1 MSKKKFNF
9 KNYIKIDG
17 SDPIGS
23 RLMEEH
29 GNIPNEITEKQLDRD
44 RIEEK
49 DVTIEKLLEKNR
61 TGEADMLPEGRL
73 NSETSKLSKYRN
85 SDTFKGDINKIEE
98 WRLAN
103 DPVED
108 EKYSDS
114 SSTPKKLRWWEEKD
128 KSPDGLKLTSNKK
141 QIKTSEYVPNYW
153 DEGVV
158 DENNNEDLEDFED
171 FEDLEDFEEGEELS
185 FDVDKGLG
193 RINDVWNE
201 EGVEEDISKPVL
213 PEDDF
218 TIVEDTSAPKPE
230 NIEDLED
237 LEEIEDVETFD
248 IVENELS
255 DGEEL
260 PVFEEIAFNQ
270 GEVGGTNLTSGSVK
284 VNGVID
290 EDNIA
295 RDVSDF
301 LNDTHPD
308 LNITEDSIDLSKLN
322 EGIVSFLVSPQDSLM
337 DIPIDELDGEETLAK
352 SKVVV
357 KTAVKKN

>member
-23 RLMEEH
+23 RLMKEH

-44 RIEEK
+44 RITEK

-61 TGEADMLPEGRL
+61 TGEADILPEGRL
-73 NSETSKLSKYRN
+73 NSEKSKLSKYRN
-85 SDTFKGDINKIEE
+85 SSAFEGDINKIEE

-108 EKYSDS
+108 EKYSNS
-114 SSTPKKLRWWEEKD
+114 SSTPKKLRWWEEN

-141 QIKTSEYVPNYW
+141 QIKTSEYTPNYW
-153 DEGVV
+153 DEDVV
-158 DENNNEDLEDFED
+158 DENNDEDFED
-171 FEDLEDFEEGEELS
+171 FEDFEEGDELS

-193 RINDVWNE
+193 RIKDVWNE
-201 EGVEEDISKPVL
+201 EGVEEDISRPVL
-213 PEDDF
+213 SEDDF
-218 TIVEDTSAPKPE
+218 TIVEDTSIPKPE

-237 LEEIEDVETFD
+237 LEEVEDAGTFD

-255 DGEEL
+255 DEEEL

-284 VNGVID
+284 INGTID
-290 EDNIA
+290 EDKIA

-301 LNDTHPD
+301 LNDMHPD
-308 LNITEDSIDLSKLN
+308 LNITEDSIDLSKVS
-322 EGIVSFLVSPQDSLM
+322 EGIVSFLVSSQDSLM
-337 DIPIDELDGEETLAK
+337 DFDIDESEEIFAK
-352 SKVVV
+352 SKAVI
-357 KTAVKKN
+357 KTAIKKN